1 MPGGRRAR
9 SPDNPDDPV
18 STERNVSSYWSAP
31 ADGWTLVIHG
41 GAGQLRHLNLSREQE
56 DHARVVLAAA
66 LDAGSAILGAGGS
79 AVDAVEAAV
88 RVLEDDPYF
97 NAGRG
102 AVFSA
107 DGINELDAAIMDGAT
122 RDAGAVSAVTK
133 ARNPVTL
140 ARAVMEQ
147 SPHVMLTAG
156 GADRFGAEHG
166 IEQVAPAWFHTDER
180 WRQYEELRKGGTF
193 DADLKYGTVGA
204 VARDAQG
211 HVAAA
216 TSTGGLTGKRWNRI
230 GDSPVIGAGTWAE
243 DAGAATSCTGSGEHF
258 IRVGA
263 AHELSARVRLGGA
276 GLDEAAG
283 AVIGEIG
290 AFGGVG
296 GLISVDAQGRGGW
309 CFNSQGMYRG
319 MARGGEPHRVEL
331 YGIGE

>member
-1 MPGGRRAR
+1 MPQIR
-9 SPDNPDDPV
+9 V
-18 STERNVSSYWSAP
+18 SALSDQRPLSSYWTSP
-31 ADGWTLVIHG
+31 TEGWTLVIHG
-41 GAGQLRHLNLSREQE
+41 GAGQLRDQQLDAASEA
-56 DHARVVLAAA
+56 HATGVLTAA
-66 LDAGSAILGAGGS
+66 LDAGAAILAAGGG

-133 ARNPVTL
+133 AKNPVTL

-147 SPHVMLTAG
+147 SPHVMLTAA
-156 GADRFGAEHG
+156 GADRFGAEHE
-166 IEQVAPAWFHTDER
+166 IEQAAPAWFHTDER
-180 WRQYEELRKGGTF
+180 WRQYEELRAGGRF

-204 VARDAQG
+204 VARDAKG
-211 HVAAA
+211 HLAAA

-230 GDSPVIGAGTWAE
+230 GDSPVVGAGTWAE

-263 AHELSARVRLGGA
+263 AHELSARVRLA
-276 GLDEAAG
+276 GESIGDASQ

-290 AFGGVG
+290 TLGGIG
-296 GLISVDAQGRGGW
+296 GLISVDGQGRGGW

-319 MARGGEPHRVEL
+319 LARADQPVIVEL
-331 YGIGE
+331 YGVE

>member
-1 MPGGRRAR
+1 M
-9 SPDNPDDPV
+9 
-18 STERNVSSYWSAP
+18 TENHHLASYWSGP
-31 ADGWTLVIHG
+31 TEGWTLVIHG
-41 GAGQLRHLNLSREQE
+41 GAGQLRRLLLSAEAE
-56 DHARVVLAAA
+56 AHATTVLTAA
-66 LDAGSAILGAGGS
+66 LDAGGAILAACGS

-107 DGINELDAAIMDGAT
+107 DGINELDAAIMNGAT
-122 RDAGAVSAVTK
+122 REAGAVSAVTK
-133 ARNPVTL
+133 TRNPVSL
-140 ARAVMEQ
+140 ARAVMER
-147 SPHVMLTAG
+147 SPHVMLTAA
-156 GADRFGAEHG
+156 GADRFGAEHD

-180 WRQYEELRKGGTF
+180 WRQFEELRAGGSF

-204 VARDAQG
+204 VARDTAG
-211 HVAAA
+211 HIAAA

-263 AHELSARVRLGGA
+263 AHELSAQVRLGGA
-276 GLDEAAG
+276 SLGEAG
-283 AVIGEIG
+283 EAVIGAIDNM
-290 AFGGVG
+290 GGTG
-296 GLISVDAQGRGGW
+296 GLISVDATGSGGW

-319 MARGGEPHRVEL
+319 LARADQPHMIEL
-331 YGIGE
+331 YGGAE

>member
-1 MPGGRRAR
+1 MTEER
-9 SPDNPDDPV
+9 SLTSRWSGP
-18 STERNVSSYWSAP
+18 TE
-31 ADGWTLVIHG
+31 GWTLVIHG
-41 GAGQLRHLNLSREQE
+41 GAGQLRRLLLTDDAEA
-56 DHARVVLAAA
+56 HAKAILTTA
-66 LDAGSAILGAGGS
+66 LDAGATILAAGGT

-122 RDAGAVSAVTK
+122 RAAGAVSAVTK

-140 ARAVMEQ
+140 AKAVMEQ
-147 SPHVMLTAG
+147 SPHVMLTAA

-166 IEQVAPAWFHTDER
+166 IEQAAPAWFHTDER
-180 WRQYEELRKGGTF
+180 WRQYEELRAGGRF

-204 VARDAQG
+204 VARDAHG
-211 HVAAA
+211 HLAAA

-230 GDSPVIGAGTWAE
+230 GDSPVVGAGTWAE
-243 DAGAATSCTGSGEHF
+243 DGGAATSCTGSGEHF
-258 IRVGA
+258 IRIGA
-263 AHELSARVRLGGA
+263 AHEVSARIRLAGQTIGEAGA
-276 GLDEAAG
+276 G
-283 AVIGEIG
+283 VIGEID
-290 AFGGVG
+290 ALGGTG

-319 MARGGEPHRVEL
+319 LARADQPHIVAM
-331 YGIGE
+331 YGDD

>member
-1 MPGGRRAR
+1 VTEER
-9 SPDNPDDPV
+9 SLTSRWSGP
-18 STERNVSSYWSAP
+18 TE
-31 ADGWTLVIHG
+31 GWTLVIHG
-41 GAGQLRHLNLSREQE
+41 GAGQLRRLLLTDDAEA
-56 DHARVVLAAA
+56 HAKAILTTA
-66 LDAGSAILGAGGS
+66 LDAGATILAAGGT

-122 RDAGAVSAVTK
+122 RAAGAVSAVTK

-140 ARAVMEQ
+140 AKAVMEQ
-147 SPHVMLTAG
+147 SPHVMLTAA

-166 IEQVAPAWFHTDER
+166 IEQAAPAWFHTDER
-180 WRQYEELRKGGTF
+180 WRQYEELRAGGRF

-204 VARDAQG
+204 VARDAHG
-211 HVAAA
+211 HLAAA

-230 GDSPVIGAGTWAE
+230 GDSPVVGAGTWAE
-243 DAGAATSCTGSGEHF
+243 DGGAATSCTGSGEHF
-258 IRVGA
+258 IRIGA
-263 AHELSARVRLGGA
+263 AHEVSARIRLAGQTIGEAGA
-276 GLDEAAG
+276 G
-283 AVIGEIG
+283 VIGEID
-290 AFGGVG
+290 ALGGTG

-319 MARGGEPHRVEL
+319 LARADQPHIVAM
-331 YGIGE
+331 YGDD